1 MLTRACAILAT
12 RTSRG
17 TSAEQESCS
26 ERASCGTP
34 IRRRRCMWK
43 LPGVAFVCALLLS
56 TMDLQDAHAADRV
69 ELLLRL
75 LQKKGII
82 TAEEAEA
89 LNQEV
94 TEAAQTEGPAALPVQ
109 SEPREPSTAQEREP
123 KKLAEHS
130 EGEVRTEL
138 GNEGLWVRTLDGRF
152 GVRIGGFLIADW
164 RYFGIDTPQHDFFD
178 IRRAR
183 LAVEGWV
190 HRDFRFKVQG
200 EFEGSRE
207 PKLRD
212 GYVEWTHFP
221 WAQFRAGQYKQ
232 PFSIEYLTPLKYNPF
247 TERSFVSALVPGRDV
262 GAMLNGT
269 FRDEAI
275 VYGLS
280 LANGSGLDPGLDS
293 SSDKDV
299 VGRAVFRPLL
309 WSKPRFLQALR
320 LGGSFSYGRI
330 DPLDLRDF
338 EITTAGTTPIFRLA
352 SGGKFGLITE
362 ADKRRRIGA
371 EASWP
376 LGPLLLQAE
385 YAKIGFG
392 GLRGTVGDPFDA
404 EIQAWY
410 ASALV
415 FLTGEHPRIEGG
427 VLQGV
432 RPRADFDLSRG
443 TWGAFSV
450 GVRYDAFSADRD
462 LFRVVDPVAFTAGAH
477 GLAGALNW
485 YLNPSV
491 RVAFDFVHTGF
502 DDPVAV
508 GYTFTAQTFED
519 SEDVLISRF
528 QLDF

>member
-1 MLTRACAILAT
+1 
-12 RTSRG
+12 
-17 TSAEQESCS
+17 
-26 ERASCGTP
+26 
-34 IRRRRCMWK
+34 MWK
-43 LPGVAFVCALLLS
+43 LPTVVSVFSSLLFVVN
-56 TMDLQDAHAADRV
+56 LQHAHAADRV

-94 TEAAQTEGPAALPVQ
+94 TEAAETEGPAALPVQ
-109 SEPREPSTAQEREP
+109 SEPEKSRTTQEKEP
-123 KKLAEHS
+123 KKLAEAPES
-130 EGEVRTEL
+130 EVRTEL

-152 GVRIGGFLIADW
+152 AVGIGGFLIADW

-183 LAVEGWV
+183 LSVEGWV
-190 HRDFRFKVQG
+190 HRDFHFEVEG
-200 EFEGSRE
+200 EFEGSDE

-232 PFSIEYLTPLKYNPF
+232 PFSIEHLTPLKYNPF
-247 TERSFVSALVPGRDV
+247 AERSFVRALAPGRDV
-262 GAMLNGT
+262 GVMLNGT
-269 FRDEAI
+269 LRDEAL

-280 LANGSGLDPGLDS
+280 FANGSGLDPGLDS

-299 VGRAVFRPLL
+299 VGRAVFRPLS
-309 WSKPRFLQALR
+309 WSKPPFLQALR
-320 LGGSFSYGRI
+320 LGGSYSYGRI

-338 EITTAGTTPIFRLA
+338 EITTAGTTPILRLA

-362 ADKRRRIGA
+362 ADERWRMGA
-371 EASWP
+371 EVSWP

-385 YAKIGFG
+385 YADVGFD
-392 GLRGTVGDPFDA
+392 GLRGTVGDPFNA

-410 ASALV
+410 ASAVV
-415 FLTGEHPRIEGG
+415 FLTGERPHIERG

-432 RPRADFDLSRG
+432 RPKSDFSLSRG

-450 GVRYDAFSADRD
+450 GVRYDAFSADRE
-462 LFRVVDPVAFTAGAH
+462 LFRVVDPVAFTAGAY

-491 RVAFDFVHTGF
+491 RLAFNFVHTEF
-502 DDPVAV
+502 EDPVAV
-508 GYTFTAQTFED
+508 GYTFIGQAFED